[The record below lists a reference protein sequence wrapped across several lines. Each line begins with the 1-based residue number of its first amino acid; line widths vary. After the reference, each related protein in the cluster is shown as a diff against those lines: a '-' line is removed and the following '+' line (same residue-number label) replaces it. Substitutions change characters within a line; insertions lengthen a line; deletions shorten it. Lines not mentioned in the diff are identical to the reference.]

1 MDKMYDIKR
10 HNSSCLAKRIVAL
23 CRDLS
28 FGIITEQTFY
38 DVIDEYIKKYPD
50 LLFDGEKIKITVLN
64 VIGKRKSN
72 VIMKRRD
79 RLSKEMWQ
87 QYEIKRYSSSYL
99 GRNITMLHRKF
110 LMGVLTE
117 QDFISVLD
125 EYIRKYNTLLFDG
138 KEIKKTVADIIGKK
152 KCAIIRKR
160 REILFHDMGKSN
172 YDPELN
178 SFIP

>member
-64 VIGKRKSN
+64 VIGKSRSN
-72 VIMKRRD
+72 VIIKRRD
-79 RLSKEMWQ
+79 IIL
-87 QYEIKRYSSSYL
+87 
-99 GRNITMLHRKF
+99 
-110 LMGVLTE
+110 
-117 QDFISVLD
+117 
-125 EYIRKYNTLLFDG
+125 
-138 KEIKKTVADIIGKK
+138 KEILQQNELDGSGNGLNQVDNIDSMSDSDDFVRKVMNRIDILKN
-152 KCAIIRKR
+152 
-160 REILFHDMGKSN
+160 ILHK
-172 YDPELN
+172 Y
-178 SFIP
+178 

>member
-1 MDKMYDIKR
+1 MDTMYDIKR
-10 HNSSCLAKRIVAL
+10 HNSSC
-23 CRDLS
+23 
-28 FGIITEQTFY
+28 
-38 DVIDEYIKKYPD
+38 
-50 LLFDGEKIKITVLN
+50 
-64 VIGKRKSN
+64 
-72 VIMKRRD
+72 
-79 RLSKEMWQ
+79 
-87 QYEIKRYSSSYL
+87 L

-160 REILFHDMGKSN
+160 REILFHDMDKSN
-172 YDPELN
+172 HDPELN